1 MGAKRP
7 VWPVRDAEGKALGD
21 EDLVG
26 LLLTGGKV
34 DGRASELARALL
46 SHAGGLASLP
56 EVERSTLMH
65 LGLGENQAAAVR
77 AACEIWVRLA
87 WVRIARR
94 RSEARLHQLAQ
105 FVALRYQ
112 NPDQEVM
119 VVLYMDAR
127 HRVQSEQEV
136 ARGSCNQ
143 AEVERRT
150 ILRECLLRSAR
161 GFVLCHTH
169 PSGQLAPSDA
179 DLRFTRVMIRAA
191 DAVGLELVDHLVVG
205 KGGEFLSIRWD
216 GYLEGEGGW

>member
-1 MGAKRP
+1 VGAKRP

-21 EDLVG
+21 EDLVA

-65 LGLGENQAAAVR
+65 LGLGENQAAALR

-87 WVRIARR
+87 WVRIGPRR

-105 FVALRYQ
+105 FVAMRYQ

-119 VVLYMDAR
+119 VVLYMDVR
-127 HRVQSEQEV
+127 HRVQSQQEV

-143 AEVERRT
+143 AGVEKRT

-169 PSGQLAPSDA
+169 PSC
-179 DLRFTRVMIRAA
+179 
-191 DAVGLELVDHLVVG
+191 
-205 KGGEFLSIRWD
+205 
-216 GYLEGEGGW
+216 